1 MIVNEV
7 KKMNFGDARYLILKS
22 LDTRDAIG
30 SLLIKYSPQL
40 LNTVGK
46 VCNSLEEV
54 MMAGE
59 GGNALF
65 VIPDENELISI
76 IEITRAMPCFMLQ
89 DIACPLWSDF
99 LSAWICL
106 IENFGGAI
114 LQKVDG
120 IEGPYEDKMRDTVG
134 DMFQALT
141 SIERL
146 ITCGN
151 SYIDLIQATNNLLN
165 EIKSWANTRPTSL
178 RLSEAYLQALDFYK
192 EK

>member
-7 KKMNFGDARYLILKS
+7 KKMDFSDARYLILKS

-40 LNTVGK
+40 LNIVGK

-59 GGNALF
+59 GGNSLF
-65 VIPDENELISI
+65 EIPDDSELRAI
-76 IEITRAMPCFMLQ
+76 IQTTREMPCLMLQ
-89 DIACPLWSDF
+89 DVSCPLWSDF

-106 IENFGGAI
+106 IENFGGAM

-120 IEGPYEDKMRDTVG
+120 IEGPHEDQIRATVG

-151 SYIDLIQATNNLLN
+151 SYMDLIQATNSLLN
-165 EIKSWANTRPTSL
+165 EIKSWNNSRPTSL